1 VELQGRAVAD
11 VAKLASQT
19 PSGISE
25 EIEEDEAEGEVE
37 TTLYF
42 DAEEGVLRDEDG
54 DTVTFETSDEMSE
67 DQDEEVEVEEEEE
80 GTQTP
85 QVAAAAEPERATQTI
100 RSTLPETQPE
110 TASPGQAPR
119 PGRLRRLSSATG
131 SRVSLS
137 FSWA

>member
-1 VELQGRAVAD
+1 MTNIS
-11 VAKLASQT
+11 KLASQT

-25 EIEEDEAEGEVE
+25 EIDEDEAEGEIE

-67 DQDEEVEVEEEEE
+67 DQDEEAEVEEEEE

-85 QVAAAAEPERATQTI
+85 QVAAAASSTEPERATQTI
-100 RSTLPETQPE
+100 RSTLPEAHVE
-110 TASPGQAPR
+110 TPSGSQVPR

-131 SRVSLS
+131 SRVSLA
-137 FSWA
+137 FP